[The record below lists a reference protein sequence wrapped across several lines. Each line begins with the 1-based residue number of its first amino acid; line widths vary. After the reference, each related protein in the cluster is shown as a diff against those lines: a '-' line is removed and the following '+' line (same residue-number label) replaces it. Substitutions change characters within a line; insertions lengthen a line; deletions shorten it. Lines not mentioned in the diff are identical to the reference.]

1 MTALDLTGARFG
13 RLVVCGRAAQK
24 RRWKVL
30 WHCEC
35 DCGGSTVADPSNLRR
50 GHTKSCGCLQR
61 EKVGAIR
68 RTHGLSG
75 TSEYRTWLDMIIRC
89 ESPANE
95 QWKNYGGRGISVCER
110 WMEFENF
117 IADMGP
123 RPPGL
128 TIERINNDGNYE
140 PSNCKWATMSEQNRN
155 KRNTRKGVV
164 AGFKVV
170 EKRMET
176 V

>member
-1 MTALDLTGARFG
+1 
-13 RLVVCGRAAQK
+13 
-24 RRWKVL
+24 
-30 WHCEC
+30 
-35 DCGGSTVADPSNLRR
+35 
-50 GHTKSCGCLQR
+50 
-61 EKVGAIR
+61 
-68 RTHGLSG
+68 
-75 TSEYRTWLDMIIRC
+75 MIIRC

-95 QWKNYGGRGISVCER
+95 QWKNYGGRGIRVCER